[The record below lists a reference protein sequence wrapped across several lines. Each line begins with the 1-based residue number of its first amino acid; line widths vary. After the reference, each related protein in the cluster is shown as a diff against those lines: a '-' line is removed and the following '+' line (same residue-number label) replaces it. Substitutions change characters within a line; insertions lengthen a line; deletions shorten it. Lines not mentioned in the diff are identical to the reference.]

1 MKVLAIDT
9 AGRVAAAA
17 LFSNGKIVAEY
28 VLNHKLTHSEK
39 IMPMIERILAESET
53 DISEIELFAAAK
65 GPGSFTG
72 LRIGAATVN
81 GLAHALHKPAM
92 GISTLEALAYNLPE
106 CAHTVV
112 PMMDARRSHVYTA
125 AYSTKGGISCLVPE
139 HDASIEEVA
148 EFCHELGTPVIF
160 TGDGI
165 YLHREYL
172 KERLGDK
179 SCFAPAQAANQSAA
193 SIAVL
198 AAERYSGE
206 AGYVL
211 PMYLKKSQAER
222 ELEERKN
229 DRNRL

>member
-17 LFSNGKIVAEY
+17 LFSDGKIAAEY

-39 IMPMIERILAESET
+39 IMPMIERILSDSET
-53 DISEIELFAAAK
+53 DISKIDLFAATK

-81 GLAHALHKPAM
+81 GLAHALNKPAV

-106 CAHTVV
+106 CSHTVV
-112 PMMDARRSHVYTA
+112 PMMDARRNHVYTA
-125 AYSTKGGISCLVPE
+125 AYSTKGGISCIMPE

-148 EFCHELGTPVIF
+148 EFCRTMDSTVIF

-172 KERLGDK
+172 KEQLGDK
-179 SCFAPAQAANQSAA
+179 AYFAPAQAANQSAA
-193 SIAVL
+193 STAVL
-198 AAERYSGE
+198 AAERYNGE
-206 AGYVL
+206 NSYVL

-222 ELEERKN
+222 ELEERQK
-229 DRNRL
+229 